1 VDKSPEQLLDLWKK
15 GKSLDEAI
23 WQFCDKKYQRAYPQ
37 NHPIINITSSGSD
50 AVNQLKKIS
59 QYQLQKSDA
68 LEKLKKNLCEKLKG
82 EYLIAVGYPKLSH
95 SPVII
100 PLYLC
105 VPKNLDLSKSS
116 ISGNGLDYSSV
127 CIIENPH
134 IIPEIK
140 LPETSGNKKG
150 RRTQIP
156 KIIEAYDLLQ
166 KNDKINFS
174 ISFAA
179 HIPAIRE
186 TVRRLY
192 PELPEKGLGDEVI
205 RRTLKPRFDKEKECL
220 KNTLKI

>member
-134 IIPEIK
+134 IIP
-140 LPETSGNKKG
+140 
-150 RRTQIP
+150 
-156 KIIEAYDLLQ
+156 
-166 KNDKINFS
+166 
-174 ISFAA
+174 
-179 HIPAIRE
+179 AIRE